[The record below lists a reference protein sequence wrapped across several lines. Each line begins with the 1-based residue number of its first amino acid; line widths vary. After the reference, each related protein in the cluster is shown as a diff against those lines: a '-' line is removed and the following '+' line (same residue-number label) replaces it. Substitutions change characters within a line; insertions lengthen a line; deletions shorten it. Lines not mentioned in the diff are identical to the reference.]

1 MTDICEYEAKNQK
14 QKRIGQSLF
23 GNYYS
28 ALNYL
33 SNGIQF
39 VIFFNSKI
47 FQKNFKNFSKLNEN
61 FCKWNNFTYCTPLE
75 GEFNVE

>member
-1 MTDICEYEAKNQK
+1 MRLKLQNKKKI
-14 QKRIGQSLF
+14 RQSLF

-33 SNGIQF
+33 SNDTQY
-39 VIFFNSKI
+39 VIFFSFKI
-47 FQKNFKNFSKLNEN
+47 FEKFSKKILKLNEKN
-61 FCKWNNFTYCTPLE
+61 QKVNNFIYCTPFE

>member
-33 SNGIQF
+33 SNGIQY
-39 VIFFNSKI
+39 VII
-47 FQKNFKNFSKLNEN
+47 F
-61 FCKWNNFTYCTPLE
+61 
-75 GEFNVE
+75 

>member
-1 MTDICEYEAKNQK
+1 MYVNYLKNPLKTFPFFLQNCVFFMTDICKYEAKTQK
-14 QKRIGQSLF
+14 QKIIGQSLF

-39 VIFFNSKI
+39 VIFF
-47 FQKNFKNFSKLNEN
+47 
-61 FCKWNNFTYCTPLE
+61 
-75 GEFNVE
+75 